1 MLNKF
6 SQFIIFIFK
15 KIDST
20 AARREFRRCD
30 LKNHGKVLIS
40 DLKTI
45 IRRFGIHFDGED
57 IYQLATRLDKG
68 VTGYIP
74 YGQIITLLSHFKNN
88 KGKGYKSEN

>member
-74 YGQIITLLSHFKNN
+74 YGQIITLLSHLKNN
-88 KGKGYKSEN
+88 KGKG